1 MNSIISTFHIDW
13 KIIVAQAINFGVVFV
28 VLYIFALK
36 PLSKL
41 MAERSQNIAKGI
53 DDAKKSDELLQKAA
67 KEYEANT
74 VKLQKISIDAQK
86 ELQKD
91 LEKLR
96 KDNLEKIKIDNDE
109 WTKSRIKQMEIDKK
123 ALVESAK
130 NELASLVTLAAEKLL
145 SDKQDLNNL

>member
-1 MNSIISTFHIDW
+1 MDSIISTFHIDW
-13 KIIVAQAINFGVVFV
+13 KIIIAQAINFGVVFV

-41 MAERSQNIAKGI
+41 MVERSEKIKKGI

-74 VKLQKISIDAQK
+74 IKLQKISTDAQK

-96 KDNLEKIKIDNDE
+96 LENLEKIKRDNDE
-109 WTKSRIKQMEIDKK
+109 WTKSRIRQMEIDKK

-130 NELASLVTLAAEKLL
+130 TELVSLAMLATEKLIK
-145 SDKQDLNNL
+145 SKQDFNNL

>member
-1 MNSIISTFHIDW
+1 MDSIISTFHIDW
-13 KIIVAQAINFGVVFV
+13 KIIIAQAINFGVVFV

-41 MAERSQNIAKGI
+41 MAERSEKIKKGVE
-53 DDAKKSDELLQKAA
+53 DAKKSDELLQKAA
-67 KEYEANT
+67 KEYEANA
-74 VKLQKISIDAQK
+74 VKLQKISTDAQK

-96 KDNLEKIKIDNDE
+96 RDNLEKIKMDNAE
-109 WTKSRIKQMEIDKK
+109 WAKSKTKQMEIDKK

-130 NELASLVTLAAEKLL
+130 GELVNLAMLAAEKIIK
-145 SDKQDLNNL
+145 SRQDLDNL